1 MSISRTRFPALL
13 AIAVFLAPA
22 PLAAQEASADS
33 AAVVEVID
41 AYHRALATAD
51 TAAVLR
57 LLAPDAI
64 ILESGGEET
73 VDEYLHHHL
82 PADMAFA
89 ADVPRERGPVRVRVH
104 GDAAWASSTSTAIG
118 EFRERSIRARG
129 AELVVLTRHDD
140 VWRIQ
145 AIHWSSRNLRQ

>member
-1 MSISRTRFPALL
+1 MKISKSRFRALL
-13 AIAVFLAPA
+13 AIAALLAPT
-22 PLAAQEASADS
+22 LLGAQEPSADS

-41 AYHRALATAD
+41 AYHGALATSD

-73 VDEYLHHHL
+73 VHEYLHHHL
-82 PADMAFA
+82 AADMAFA
-89 ADVPRERGPVRVRVH
+89 AAVARERGTVRVRVN
-104 GDAAWASSTSTAIG
+104 GDTAWASSISTAIG
-118 EFRERSIRARG
+118 EFRDRAIRAQG
-129 AELVVLTRHDD
+129 AELMVLTRDGD
-140 VWRIQ
+140 GWRIQ

>member
-1 MSISRTRFPALL
+1 MSISRSCFPAFL
-13 AIAVFLAPA
+13 AIAAFLAPA
-22 PLAAQEASADS
+22 SLVAQEATADS
-33 AAVVEVID
+33 AAVVGVID

-73 VDEYLHHHL
+73 VDEYVHHHL

-89 ADVPRERGPVRVRVH
+89 AAVPRERGPVRVRVK
-104 GDAAWASSTSTAIG
+104 GDTAWASSISTAIG
-118 EFRERSIRARG
+118 EFRDRSIRAQG
-129 AELVVLTRHDD
+129 AELMVLARDGD
-140 VWRIQ
+140 VWRIR
-145 AIHWSSRNLRQ
+145 AIHWSSRTLRQ